1 LRRQYERLYPTPD
14 WANLSARSTTRRRKS
29 DACQNASSDDSDNDL
44 MDTDGEEETMARPL
58 GKLLQSISDLTRDE
72 ERPVKKRKLRQDVI
86 DIQRTKDVGGIQP
99 VSLSIS
105 LTCNG

>member
-1 LRRQYERLYPTPD
+1 
-14 WANLSARSTTRRRKS
+14 
-29 DACQNASSDDSDNDL
+29 
-44 MDTDGEEETMARPL
+44 
-58 GKLLQSISDLTRDE
+58 
-72 ERPVKKRKLRQDVI
+72 VKKRKLRQDVI

>member
-1 LRRQYERLYPTPD
+1 
-14 WANLSARSTTRRRKS
+14 
-29 DACQNASSDDSDNDL
+29 

-99 VSLSIS
+99 VSLSMS